1 MSGNPKTVTDN
12 TTLNSTGLSY
22 GADCSLVD
30 FILGITFEI
39 WEQRRVETILQ
50 YYSEDVV
57 VYSLDGITH
66 GAATMVRQTHET
78 LAAYPD
84 RLLLGDDVIGTGDA
98 RKGFSSHRISS
109 PMTHLG
115 DSLLA
120 AATGRSVRIMNI
132 ADCEVNDGRITREW
146 LVRDNLALV
155 NQLGIDP
162 LDAARAMADRS
173 DEELKAWIRRGFER
187 TVRDRTSTEE
197 IPEADSVESFAR
209 RVLECCWVTGNPDAL
224 KAVYA
229 PYCVMQR
236 APVRIYSG
244 RERVLEHYAGWR
256 GVFPEA
262 ILSIDHI
269 CSQPFNQTGQNIAVR
284 WSIAGMHEGEFA
296 GREASGR
303 PVYILG
309 VTHWKVVDG
318 RIAAEW
324 TVFDELAMLA
334 QTLI

>member
-1 MSGNPKTVTDN
+1 MAENSALDR
-12 TTLNSTGLSY
+12 TTESY
-22 GADCSLVD
+22 GADCSLAD

-57 VYSLDGITH
+57 VYGLDGITH
-66 GAATMVRQTHET
+66 GAAAMVIQTHET

-84 RLLLGDDVIGTGDA
+84 RLLLGDDVIGTGNA

-115 DSLLA
+115 DSVFA
-120 AATGRSVRIMNI
+120 AATGHPVRIMNI
-132 ADCEVNDGRITREW
+132 ADCEINDGRITREW
-146 LVRDNLALV
+146 LVRDNLALA

-162 LDAARAMADRS
+162 LDSSRDMADRF
-173 DEELKAWIRRGFER
+173 DGELLAWIRSEFER
-187 TVRDRTSTEE
+187 TGKQQTPADETPVS
-197 IPEADSVESFAR
+197 DSVESLAR
-209 RVLECCWVTGNPDAL
+209 RVLESCWITGDTDVL
-224 KAVYA
+224 ESVYA

-256 GVFPEA
+256 CAFPGA
-262 ILSIDHI
+262 RFSIDHI
-269 CSQPFNQTGQNIAVR
+269 CSQPFNQTGRNIAVR

-296 GREASGR
+296 GREASGK

-309 VTHWKVVDG
+309 VTHWKIVDN

-334 QTLI
+334 QTMI